1 MPGMSGLELAKR
13 IYELRPDLPLVIT
26 TGFGGDLIT
35 PAQLA
40 ELPNIRRVVD
50 KPLSSESIMRLIAE
64 LLRPGTPGGPD
75 KA

>member
-1 MPGMSGLELAKR
+1 VSRAAPARLWRRTSTF
-13 IYELRPDLPLVIT
+13 T